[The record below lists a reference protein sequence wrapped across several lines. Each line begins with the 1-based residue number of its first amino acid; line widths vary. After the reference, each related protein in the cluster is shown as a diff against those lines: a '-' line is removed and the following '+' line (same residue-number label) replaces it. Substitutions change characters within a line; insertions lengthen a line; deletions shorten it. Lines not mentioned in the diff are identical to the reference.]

1 MLSRPYRKRG
11 RQLKNGKNPKRKQ
24 KLAISKACLN
34 PDNWLITKS
43 LPNELHIVH
52 RETGTKRIIPA

>member
-1 MLSRPYRKRG
+1 MGG

-24 KLAISKACLN
+24 KLAISKARLN

-52 RETGTKRIIPA
+52 RETGTKKIIPA